1 MIKLKELLTEGK
13 LKPSFI
19 KKAQVIL
26 KKEWG
31 DIEVKKT
38 YDGGYFYIKGS
49 PTKAG
54 MLVDYQDHPLYGD
67 TYEMYPVNK
76 GWPAWKSSSDIKQSE
91 NEKDAL
97 KDLSY
102 LANKYKKL
110 LQK

>member
-31 DIEVKKT
+31 DIVFEKS

-49 PTKAG
+49 STKAG

-102 LANKYKKL
+102 LAKKYKKL